1 MQSVSLYSRDICE
14 AVKDG
19 TAEAA
24 LSLKVCTVI
33 ASDKQRYVGAEACWS
48 CSWVLRGDDGIK

>member
-1 MQSVSLYSRDICE
+1 M
-14 AVKDG
+14 KDG